1 MHKKDLFI
9 QSIKKEFLDLINNR
23 ISILLFFI
31 CASFIVFQ
39 NRIPKINSMIT
50 GNPSKVYI
58 ILSFVFCIFYITQ
71 FLYDGFKRDFSSG
84 GIFFILNCKIP
95 VGIYLFGKKIV
106 SCLLISI
113 LILLRVKDF
122 IDIFSWKDYLWIFL
136 FFVFV
141 VNNTFLFSILFYSP
155 NTNFIAYMLI
165 FVFPVL
171 LLCIFLSFKLQLLK
185 SLILL
190 LINVFIKRKLIRAWY
205 SRKFRIPLKSA

>member
-1 MHKKDLFI
+1 MHKKDLLI
-9 QSIKKEFLDLINNR
+9 KSIKKEFLEFINNK
-23 ISILLFFI
+23 ISILLLFL

-50 GNPSKVYI
+50 ENASKVYI
-58 ILSFVFCIFYITQ
+58 ILSFIFCIFYITQ

-84 GIFFILNCKIP
+84 GIFFVLNCKIP
-95 VGIYLFGKKIV
+95 IGIYLFGKKIV

-113 LILLRVKDF
+113 LILLRIKDF

-141 VNNTFLFSILFYSP
+141 VNNTFLFSILFYSQ

-171 LLCIFLSFKLQLLK
+171 LLCIFLSFKLQILK
-185 SLILL
+185 SLILF
-190 LINVFIKRKLIRAWY
+190 LINVFVKRKLIVSWY
-205 SRKFRIPLKSA
+205 SRRFRIPLKSA